1 MQSLQQDIQSKTLLV
16 FNCHEAWVYQLVA
29 LGCALDII
37 VGLKG
42 KYRQTWDK
50 NMRPVPPN
58 SRLISLAEALNS
70 PRPYYCIIAHNI
82 SDLLDV
88 KSRPDP
94 RLIVLHSTLEG
105 RVAEE
110 QSWVPPHKMREVL
123 FKYLELVGG
132 HAVSVTKLKARSW
145 GIPDEDIVVFGIDPD
160 DYPPYSGHEACGLRI
175 SNFIDN
181 RKKILLW
188 DLHAKAFSG
197 IPVRLVGHNPN
208 MLGVAAS
215 ESWDHLKALM
225 QAHRFYIHTADPEL
239 EDGFN
244 MATTEAMAAGMPVL
258 GNLHPSSP
266 IQHGVSGFLSNDPDQ
281 LRKYALILLEDRE
294 LAVKM
299 GREARKAVMQRF
311 AMSKFRDSFLMS
323 IETARRKHHSRRTIL
338 SEIRSTPEG
347 SQPETSQAVGP

>member
-1 MQSLQQDIQSKTLLV
+1 MSGLVDDIQNETLLV
-16 FNCHEAWVYQLVA
+16 FNCHEAWVYQLGA

-42 KYRQTWDK
+42 KYKQTWDK

-70 PRPYYCIIAHNI
+70 PRTYYCIVAHNI

-88 KSRPDP
+88 KSRPEP

-105 RVAEE
+105 RVVEE
-110 QSWVPPHKMREVL
+110 QSGVPPHKMSEVL

-132 HAVSVTKLKARSW
+132 HAISVTKLKAQSW
-145 GIPDEDIVVFGIDPD
+145 GVPDEDIVEFGVDPG
-160 DYPPYSGHEACGLRI
+160 DYPLYSGHEACGLRI

-188 DLHAKAFSG
+188 DFHEKAFSG

-208 MLGVAAS
+208 MPGVSAS
-215 ESWDHLKALM
+215 ENWDHLKAMM
-225 QAHRFYIHTADPEL
+225 QSHRFYVHTADPEL
-239 EDGFN
+239 ENGFN
-244 MATTEAMAAGMPVL
+244 MATVEAMAAGMPVL
-258 GNLHPSSP
+258 GNCHPSSP

-281 LRKYALILLEDRE
+281 LHNYALMLLRDRE

-299 GREARKAVMQRF
+299 GREASKTAMERF
-311 AMSKFRDSFLMS
+311 ALSTFRDSFLGS
-323 IETARRKHHSRRTIL
+323 IEKARRKYGSRKV
-338 SEIRSTPEG
+338 TPWG
-347 SQPETSQAVGP
+347 LQIAPGDSVPETRQVIGS